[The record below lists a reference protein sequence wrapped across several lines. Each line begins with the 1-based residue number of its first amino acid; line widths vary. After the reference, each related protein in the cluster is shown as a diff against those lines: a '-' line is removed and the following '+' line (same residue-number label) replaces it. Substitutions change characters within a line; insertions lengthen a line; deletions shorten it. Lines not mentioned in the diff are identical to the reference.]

1 MPKELRSDRRD
12 DIFKEYVIARVE
24 KAGEKFEVLV
34 KPDAVQ
40 RIRDGKEVDLLR
52 ELAIDE
58 IFKDAHKGS
67 KASEEKMMEF
77 FGTTEPLA
85 VAKQIVQRGEIQLT
99 TEQRRQMLEA
109 KRKQIVQYIA
119 ANAINP
125 QTGAPHPPQRIENAM
140 EEAKVHV
147 DPFKSIEEQVK
158 EVLDALRP
166 LIPIRFEKVRIA
178 VKLSAE
184 DSAKAYGDIKS
195 FRPIVIPGEA
205 VGGPGLKPGPG
216 TYSEGGRVFAA
227 QLGIRNEHEGTVSVI
242 PLNGRYIPQRGDAVI
257 GEVVDQGPSHW
268 LVDINSPYPA
278 PLHATESPWRVEFG
292 DTARYLKVGDVIMCH
307 VLSVDEIKRVQLTM
321 QEREARR
328 LNGGMVI
335 EISPTKVPRV
345 IGKQGSMVSLI
356 MDLTGCRIYVGQ
368 NGRIW
373 LDGDDRSAAVAA
385 LAIRLIEER
394 AQAVGLTEAVR
405 ELIAREQPRGRGPR
419 PS

>member
-12 DIFKEYVIARVE
+12 DIFKEYVIARIE

-125 QTGAPHPPQRIENAM
+125 QTAAPHPPQRIEKA
-140 EEAKVHV
+140 
-147 DPFKSIEEQVK
+147 
-158 EVLDALRP
+158 
-166 LIPIRFEKVRIA
+166 RIA

-184 DSAKAYGDIKS
+184 DSAKTYGDIKGFGTILKEEWS
-195 FRPIVIPGEA
+195 PTGAWLGVVEMPA
-205 VGGPGLKPGPG
+205 GLQ
-216 TYSEGGRVFAA
+216 TDFLE
-227 QLGIRNEHEGTVSVI
+227 
-242 PLNGRYIPQRGDAVI
+242 
-257 GEVVDQGPSHW
+257 
-268 LVDINSPYPA
+268 
-278 PLHATESPWRVEFG
+278 
-292 DTARYLKVGDVIMCH
+292 
-307 VLSVDEIKRVQLTM
+307 
-321 QEREARR
+321 R
-328 LNGGMVI
+328 LNAK
-335 EISPTKVPRV
+335 TKGNVETRV
-345 IGKQGSMVSLI
+345 LKADQ
-356 MDLTGCRIYVGQ
+356 RI
-368 NGRIW
+368 
-373 LDGDDRSAAVAA
+373 
-385 LAIRLIEER
+385 
-394 AQAVGLTEAVR
+394 
-405 ELIAREQPRGRGPR
+405 
-419 PS
+419 